1 MKKIMLFVLLS
12 LSLFAKNVTV
22 VLDWTPN
29 TNHTGL
35 YVADALGYFKAEGLE
50 VKILQ
55 PAGGTAEQLVATG
68 KAQFGISYQ
77 ESVTFARIQSLPIV
91 SIAAIIQH
99 NTSGFAALKS
109 KGIKRPKDWAG
120 KNYGGWGSPV
130 EEATLKALIEKDGGK
145 VDSINILT
153 TGSAD
158 FFQSSKSSVDFAWVY
173 EGWTNIE
180 AKLKGFEID
189 YIPLN
194 KYDKALDYYT
204 PVIITNEK
212 IATKDK
218 DLAKKFMK
226 AVSKGYDYA
235 IKNPEKSAE
244 ILSKAA
250 PELNKKLVLE
260 SSKFLAKKYKDDA
273 KVWGEQKETVWVN
286 YQNWLFNNKLIDK
299 KTDMKKAFTN
309 EFIGK

>member
-1 MKKIMLFVLLS
+1 MKKVLLFVLLS
-12 LSLFAKNVTV
+12 LSVFAKNVTV

-35 YVADALGYFKAEGLE
+35 YVADALGYFKAEGLD

-68 KAQFGISYQ
+68 KAEFGISYQ
-77 ESVTFARIQSLPIV
+77 ESVTFARIQNLPVV

-109 KGIKRPKDWAG
+109 KGIKTPKNWAG

-130 EEATLKALIEKDGGK
+130 EAATLKALIEKDGGK
-145 VDSINILT
+145 FKDIKILT

-158 FFQSSKSSVDFAWVY
+158 FFQTSKSAVDFAWVY

-204 PVIITNEK
+204 PVIITSEK
-212 IATKDK
+212 IANGDK
-218 DLAKKFMK
+218 ETAKKFMN
-226 AVSKGYDYA
+226 AVKKGYEYSIA
-235 IKNPEKSAE
+235 NPTKAGE
-244 ILSKAA
+244 ILVKAA
-250 PELNKKLVLE
+250 PELNKQLVLE
-260 SSKFLAKKYKDDA
+260 SAKFLAKKYKDDA
-273 KVWGEQKETVWVN
+273 KVWGEQKESVWTN
-286 YQNWLFNNKLIDK
+286 YQNWLFNNKLIEK

>member
-1 MKKIMLFVLLS
+1 MKKFLLFVLLS
-12 LSLFAKNVTV
+12 LSIFAEKVTV

-35 YVADALGYFKAEGLE
+35 YVADALGYFKAEGLD

-68 KAQFGISYQ
+68 KADFGISYQ
-77 ESVTFARIQSLPIV
+77 EAVTFARIQNIPVV

-99 NTSGFAALKS
+99 NTSGFASLQS

-120 KNYGGWGSPV
+120 KTYGGWGSPV
-130 EEATLKALIEKDGGK
+130 ETATLKALIEKDGGK
-145 VDSINILT
+145 FKDINVLT

-158 FFQSSKSSVDFAWVY
+158 FFQTSKSSVDFAWVF

-180 AKLKGFEID
+180 AKLKGFKID

-204 PVIITNEK
+204 PVIITSEK
-212 IATKDK
+212 IAGNNKA
-218 DLAKKFMK
+218 LAQKFMRATK
-226 AVSKGYDYA
+226 KGYEYA
-235 IKNPEKSAE
+235 ISNPTKAGE
-244 ILSKAA
+244 ILAKAA
-250 PELNKKLVLE
+250 PELNKQLVLE
-260 SSKFLAKKYKDDA
+260 SAKFLATKYKDDA
-273 KVWGEQKETVWVN
+273 KVWGEQKETVWTN

>member
-1 MKKIMLFVLLS
+1 MKKFLLFVLLS
-12 LSLFAKNVTV
+12 LSIFAEKVTV

-35 YVADALGYFKAEGLE
+35 YVADALGYFKAEGLD

-68 KAQFGISYQ
+68 KADFGISYQ
-77 ESVTFARIQSLPIV
+77 EAVTFARIQNIPVV

-99 NTSGFAALKS
+99 NTSGFASLQS

-120 KNYGGWGSPV
+120 KTYGGWGSPV
-130 EEATLKALIEKDGGK
+130 ETATLKALIEKDGGK
-145 VDSINILT
+145 FKDINVLT

-158 FFQSSKSSVDFAWVY
+158 FFQTSKSSVDFAWVF

-180 AKLKGFEID
+180 AKLKGFKID

-204 PVIITNEK
+204 PVIITSEK
-212 IATKDK
+212 IAENNKA
-218 DLAKKFMK
+218 LAQKFMRATK
-226 AVSKGYDYA
+226 KGYEYA
-235 IKNPEKSAE
+235 ISNPTKAGE
-244 ILSKAA
+244 ILAKAA
-250 PELNKKLVLE
+250 PELNKQLVLE
-260 SSKFLAKKYKDDA
+260 SAKFLATKYKDDA
-273 KVWGEQKETVWVN
+273 KVWGEQKETVWTN

>member
-1 MKKIMLFVLLS
+1 MKKVLLFVLLS
-12 LSLFAKNVTV
+12 LSIFAKNVTV

-35 YVADALGYFKAEGLE
+35 YVADALGYFKAEGLD

-68 KAQFGISYQ
+68 KAEFGISYQ
-77 ESVTFARIQSLPIV
+77 ESVTFARIQNLPVV

-109 KGIKRPKDWAG
+109 KGIKTPKNWAG

-130 EEATLKALIEKDGGK
+130 EAATLKALIEKDGGK
-145 VDSINILT
+145 FKDIKILT

-158 FFQSSKSSVDFAWVY
+158 FFQTSKSAVDFAWVY

-204 PVIITNEK
+204 PIIITSEK
-212 IATKDK
+212 IANGDK
-218 DLAKKFMK
+218 ETAKKFMN
-226 AVSKGYDYA
+226 AVKKGYEYSIA
-235 IKNPEKSAE
+235 NPTKAGE
-244 ILSKAA
+244 ILVKAA
-250 PELNKKLVLE
+250 PELNKQLVLE
-260 SSKFLAKKYKDDA
+260 SAKFLAKKYKDDA
-273 KVWGEQKETVWVN
+273 KVWGEQKESVWTN
-286 YQNWLFNNKLIDK
+286 YQNWLFNNKLIEK

>member
-1 MKKIMLFVLLS
+1 MKKFLLFVLLS
-12 LSLFAKNVTV
+12 LSIFAEKVTV

-35 YVADALGYFKAEGLE
+35 YVADALGYFKAEGLD

-68 KAQFGISYQ
+68 KADFGISYQ
-77 ESVTFARIQSLPIV
+77 EAVTFARIQNIPVV

-99 NTSGFAALKS
+99 NTSGFASLQS

-120 KNYGGWGSPV
+120 KTYGGWGSPV
-130 EEATLKALIEKDGGK
+130 ETATLKALIEKDGGK
-145 VDSINILT
+145 FKDINVLT

-158 FFQSSKSSVDFAWVY
+158 FFQTSKSSVDFAWVF

-180 AKLKGFEID
+180 AKLKGFKID

-204 PVIITNEK
+204 PVIITSEK
-212 IATKDK
+212 IAGNNKA
-218 DLAKKFMK
+218 LAQKFMRATK
-226 AVSKGYDYA
+226 KGYEYA
-235 IKNPEKSAE
+235 ISNPTKAGE
-244 ILSKAA
+244 ILAKAA
-250 PELNKKLVLE
+250 PELNKQLVLE
-260 SSKFLAKKYKDDA
+260 SAKFLATKYKDDA
-273 KVWGEQKETVWVN
+273 KVWGEQKETVWTN
-286 YQNWLFNNKLIDK
+286 YQNWLFNNNLIDK

>member
-1 MKKIMLFVLLS
+1 MKKVLLFVLLI
-12 LSLFAKNVTV
+12 LSVFAKNVTV

-35 YVADALGYFKAEGLE
+35 YVADALGYFKAEGLD

-55 PAGGTAEQLVATG
+55 PAGGTAEQLVASG
-68 KAQFGISYQ
+68 KAEFGISYQ
-77 ESVTFARIQSLPIV
+77 EAVTFARIQNLPVV

-109 KGIKRPKDWAG
+109 KGIKTPKNWAG
-120 KNYGGWGSPV
+120 KSYGGWGSPV
-130 EEATLKALIEKDGGK
+130 EAATLKALIEKDGGK
-145 VDSINILT
+145 FKDIKILT

-158 FFQSSKSSVDFAWVY
+158 FFQTSKSAVDFAWVY

-204 PVIITNEK
+204 PVIITSEK
-212 IATKDK
+212 IANSDK
-218 DLAKKFMK
+218 ETAKKFMN
-226 AVSKGYDYA
+226 AVKKGYDYA
-235 IKNPEKSAE
+235 IANPTKAGE
-244 ILSKAA
+244 ILVKAA
-250 PELNKKLVLE
+250 PELNKQLVLE
-260 SSKFLAKKYKDDA
+260 SAKFLAKKYKDDA
-273 KVWGEQKETVWVN
+273 KVWGEQKESVWVN
-286 YQNWLFNNKLIDK
+286 YQNWLFSNKLIEK
-299 KTDMKKAFTN
+299 KTDIKKAFTN

>member
-1 MKKIMLFVLLS
+1 MKKVLLFVLLS
-12 LSLFAKNVTV
+12 LSVFAKNVTV

-35 YVADALGYFKAEGLE
+35 YVADALGYFKAEGLD

-68 KAQFGISYQ
+68 KAEFGISYQ
-77 ESVTFARIQSLPIV
+77 ESVTFARIQNLPVV

-109 KGIKRPKDWAG
+109 KGIKTPKNWAG

-130 EEATLKALIEKDGGK
+130 EAATLKALIEKDGGK
-145 VDSINILT
+145 FKDIKILT

-158 FFQSSKSSVDFAWVY
+158 FFQTSKSAVDFAWVY

-204 PVIITNEK
+204 PVIITSEK
-212 IATKDK
+212 IATGDK
-218 DLAKKFMK
+218 ETAKKFMN
-226 AVSKGYDYA
+226 AVKKGYEYSIA
-235 IKNPEKSAE
+235 NPTKAGE
-244 ILSKAA
+244 ILVKAA
-250 PELNKKLVLE
+250 PELNKQLVLE
-260 SSKFLAKKYKDDA
+260 SAKFLAKKYKDDA
-273 KVWGEQKETVWVN
+273 KVWGEQKESVWTN
-286 YQNWLFNNKLIDK
+286 YQNWLFNNKLIEK